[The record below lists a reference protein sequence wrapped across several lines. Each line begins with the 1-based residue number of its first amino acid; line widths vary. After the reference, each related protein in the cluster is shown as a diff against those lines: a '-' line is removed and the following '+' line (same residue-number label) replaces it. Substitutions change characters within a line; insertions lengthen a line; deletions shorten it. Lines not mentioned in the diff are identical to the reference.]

1 MGYILTFDVGTT
13 SVKTRLFDERFQVKG
28 AHCSEYHLLVKAG
41 GIVEMDPEEY
51 WKAICKGCRSIVES
65 CPDARTSIE
74 VIAVTTQGE
83 TLIPVDSRG
92 NALCNA
98 MVWLDSRATEE
109 AAYLGQAFGTDTFY
123 PVTGL
128 GRVDEVAPV
137 SKILNFKNKRPDVYE
152 RTSKFLLLEDYIIFR
167 LTGCIVTE
175 KSLLSSTGYFDII
188 RDELYADILDY
199 AGIATDLFPEALDCS
214 CRVGTIL
221 PSAASDMG
229 IKTGAKVVTGA
240 MDQVAGAVGAGNTR
254 SGIVTETTG
263 TALVM
268 GATTLN
274 PDFSHPAKPTI
285 YRHIHAGTYFV
296 LSLSNTAGIIL
307 KWFKDEF
314 CGLESGHFGD
324 GTYEEL
330 GRMAGT
336 VPAGADGL
344 LVFPYFSGMLTPVQD
359 NAARGIFYGVT
370 LNTGK
375 AHFVRAIMESVAY
388 MLRENIEIFE
398 QMGMSVQQIRSMGGG
413 SKSRIWSQIKAD
425 ILGLEII
432 TMKDTESASLG
443 VAMLGALGA
452 GLYPNIEAIGAL
464 NLPDQSFLPDERNK
478 VIYDDGYRMY
488 RRLYECH
495 LQMKQP
501 NLHRSDI

>member
-13 SVKTRLFDERFQVKG
+13 SVKTRLFDERFQVRG
-28 AHCSEYHLLVKAG
+28 AHSEEYSLLVKAG
-41 GIVEMDPEEY
+41 GVVEMNPEEY
-51 WKAICKGCRSIVES
+51 WQAICSGCRSIVES
-65 CPDARTSIE
+65 CLDARTSIE

-92 NALCNA
+92 KSLCNA
-98 MVWLDSRATEE
+98 VVWLDSRATEE
-109 AAYLGQAFGTDTFY
+109 AAYLGQAFSSDVFY

-128 GRVDEVAPV
+128 ARVDEVAPV
-137 SKILNFKNKRPDVYE
+137 SKILNIKNKRPDVYE

-167 LTGCIVTE
+167 LTGCFVTE
-175 KSLLSSTGYFDII
+175 KSLLSSTGYFDIL
-188 RDELYADILDY
+188 RDELYEEILDY
-199 AGIATDLFPEALDCS
+199 SGIAPDLFPEALDCA
-214 CRVGTIL
+214 CQVGNIL
-221 PSAASDMG
+221 PSAASEMG

-240 MDQVAGAVGAGNTR
+240 MDQISGAVGAGNIS
-254 SGIVTETTG
+254 SGILTETTG

-268 GATTLN
+268 GATTLS

-314 CGLESGHFGD
+314 CAIESGRFGD

-330 GRMAGT
+330 SRMAGS

-359 NAARGIFYGVT
+359 SDTRGIFYGIS

-375 AHFVRAIMESVAY
+375 AHFIRAIMESVAY
-388 MLRENIEIFE
+388 MLRENIELFE
-398 QMGMSVQQIRSMGGG
+398 QMGIHVQHIRSMGGG

-425 ILGLEII
+425 VLGRTII
-432 TMKDTESASLG
+432 TLRDTESASLG

-452 GLYPNIEAIGAL
+452 GLYPNMEAMSSL
-464 NLPDQSFLPDERNK
+464 NLPDESFLPDERNEA
-478 VIYDDGYRMY
+478 IYDEGYRRY
-488 RRLYECH
+488 RRLYQCH
-495 LQMKQP
+495 LQMKK
-501 NLHRSDI
+501 

>member
-1 MGYILTFDVGTT
+1 VGYILTFDVGTT
-13 SVKTRLFDERFQVKG
+13 SVKTRLFDECLQVKG
-28 AHCSEYHLLVKAG
+28 AHSEEYQLLAKAG
-41 GIVEMDPEEY
+41 GVVEMDPDGY
-51 WKAICKGCRSIVES
+51 WQAICKGCRAIVEL
-65 CPDARTSIE
+65 CPDARTSIV

-83 TLIPVDSRG
+83 TLIPIDSRG
-92 NALCNA
+92 KTLCNA
-98 MVWLDSRATEE
+98 VVWLDSRATEE
-109 AAYLGQAFGTDTFY
+109 AAHLGQAFGSDVYY

-128 GRVDEVAPV
+128 ARVDEVAPI
-137 SKILNFKNKRPDVYE
+137 SKILNIKNQRPDIYE

-167 LTGCIVTE
+167 LSGRIVTE

-188 RDELYADILDY
+188 RDELYEEILEY
-199 AGIATDLFPEALDCS
+199 AGIASNLFPEALDCA
-214 CRVGTIL
+214 CQIGTIL

-240 MDQVAGAVGAGNTR
+240 MDQVSGAVGAGNIS

-268 GATTLN
+268 GATTLS

-285 YRHIHAGTYFV
+285 YRHIHAGSYFV
-296 LSLSNTAGIIL
+296 LSLSNTAGILL

-314 CGLESGHFGD
+314 CALESGHFGD

-330 GRMAGT
+330 SRMAGT

-344 LVFPYFSGMLTPVQD
+344 LVFPYFSGMLTPFLD
-359 NAARGIFYGVT
+359 SGTKGAFYGVT

-375 AHFVRAIMESVAY
+375 SHFVRAIMESVAY

-398 QMGMSVQQIRSMGGG
+398 QMGINVQQIHSMGGG
-413 SKSRIWSQIKAD
+413 SKSRLWSQIKAD
-425 ILGLEII
+425 ALGRTII
-432 TMKDTESASLG
+432 TMRDAESASLG

-452 GLYPNIEAIGAL
+452 GLYPSMESIGAL
-464 NLPDQSFLPDERNK
+464 NHLGESFMPDGRNR

-488 RRLYECH
+488 RRLYQCH
-495 LQMKQP
+495 LQMK
-501 NLHRSDI
+501 L